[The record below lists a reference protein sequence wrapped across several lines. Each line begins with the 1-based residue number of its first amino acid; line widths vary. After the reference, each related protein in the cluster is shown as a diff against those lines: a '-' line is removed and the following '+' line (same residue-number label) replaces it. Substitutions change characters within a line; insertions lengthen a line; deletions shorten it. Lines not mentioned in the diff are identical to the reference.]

1 MKRLLNGLGALALS
15 GAVLLP
21 AALTG
26 AALLGF
32 TMPAAAQRL
41 WYKELEKDGRIYVF
55 NTAKKFEE
63 FQKSGDMGI
72 AITMLGQGPN
82 GETVVAENE
91 TAIDLYNGGK
101 DTRTSAS
108 SWTTSRSSRKTAS

>member
-41 WYKELEKDGRIYVF
+41 WYKELEKDGRI
-55 NTAKKFEE
+55 
-63 FQKSGDMGI
+63 
-72 AITMLGQGPN
+72 
-82 GETVVAENE
+82 
-91 TAIDLYNGGK
+91 
-101 DTRTSAS
+101 
-108 SWTTSRSSRKTAS
+108 SRKTAS